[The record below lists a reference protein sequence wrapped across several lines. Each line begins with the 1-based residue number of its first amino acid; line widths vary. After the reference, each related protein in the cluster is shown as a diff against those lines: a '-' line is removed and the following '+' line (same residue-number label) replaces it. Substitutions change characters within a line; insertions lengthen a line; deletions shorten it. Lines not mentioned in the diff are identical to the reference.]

1 MTPQPLKLVPP
12 TSKSQQPLNTLNTPK
27 QRAGLVPSGLKS
39 NDNCET
45 RPYIKIPYKRF
56 IFLSGIGIALGL
68 ISQIPISNT
77 IQAEAKLEPLP
88 NSHQIIYAEIP
99 GTVTQLLVQPNQP
112 INSGQ
117 PIAMIS
123 TDDLSREIATTK
135 TKLAETKSTFASA
148 SIQLTPLQSKLNE
161 AQTKEASLRRQIQQQ
176 RQELAQIAV
185 GNPSPEIN
193 RLSQQILALQSTI
206 NGFHYQINGD
216 KTNLTILEEKIK
228 TYQSLV
234 EAGVIAKTQVNDLQM
249 RTESLKADIG
259 FKESEVQEYQRQ
271 IAAKQAEI
279 DTIVKQKQ
287 DDLKQGEDQLKT
299 LVTERQTAA
308 LALEAA
314 EVSVASQVP
323 LLNTLQTELNR
334 QQEKQ
339 ETHQVIQAKVSG
351 FVISQNFHKLLGK
364 KMQPGEVILEIADL
378 GKLVAIIEV
387 NQADSDVVQEG
398 AQVTFHPKELGFSA
412 YQTRIM
418 KRDLVMQPD
427 VSGQRQLLQV
437 RAVIENPDYKLVP
450 GAKVYA
456 EIESERLPL
465 YEKVRRE
472 LVKVFQVCKY
482 GVC

>member
-12 TSKSQQPLNTLNTPK
+12 TSNSQPTLNTPK
-27 QRAGLVPSGLKS
+27 QRAFKS
-39 NDNCET
+39 HKT
-45 RPYIKIPYKRF
+45 HPHQKIPYKRF
-56 IFLSGIGIALGL
+56 LFLSGIGITLGL

-77 IQAEAKLEPLP
+77 VQAEAQLEPLP
-88 NSHQIIYAEIP
+88 NSHQIIYAEIS
-99 GTVTQLLVQPNQP
+99 GTITELFVQPNQP

-123 TDDLSREIATTK
+123 TDDLSRDIANTQA
-135 TKLAETKSTFASA
+135 KLAETQSSFKSA
-148 SIQLTPLQSKLNE
+148 SIQLTPLKSQLHE
-161 AQTKEASLRRQIQQQ
+161 AQTKEASLRRQLQQQ
-176 RQELAQIAV
+176 RQELAKIT
-185 GNPSPEIN
+185 GNTAPEIN

-206 NGFHYQINGD
+206 NGLHHQINGD
-216 KTNLTILEEKIK
+216 KTNLTILEEKIN

-249 RTESLKADIG
+249 KAESLKANIG

-279 DTIVKQKQ
+279 DIIVKQKQ

-334 QQEKQ
+334 QQQKQ

-351 FVISQNFHKLLGK
+351 FVISQDFQKLLGK
-364 KMQPGEVILEIADL
+364 KMQPGEPILEIADL

-398 AQVTFHPKELGFSA
+398 AAVTFHPLEPGFSA

-456 EIESERLPL
+456 EIESERLLL
-465 YEKVRRE
+465 YEKVWRE